1 MVASRLMAEPTH
13 AVEPLPLHDGKTTV
27 VSVISSS
34 AAVLAACSCCIL
46 PLVLAAAGLSASLSS
61 ILTPLGSLHWPMT
74 ALSMIAVA
82 TSWLIFLRKYRRKCH
97 CDSQAAHKWFLNPQ
111 IIMLLVAT
119 ALTFIAAAWGLFEP
133 TLMKAFM

>member
-1 MVASRLMAEPTH
+1 VAASPFMAKQIN
-13 AVEPLPLHDGKTTV
+13 AVEPFPFNEGKTTF

-46 PLVLAAAGLSASLSS
+46 PLVLAAAGLSAGLSS

-82 TSWLIFLRKYRRKCH
+82 TSWLIVLRKYRRKCH

-119 ALTFIAAAWGLFEP
+119 ALSFIAAAWGLFEP
-133 TLMKAFM
+133 TLMKTFM

>member
-1 MVASRLMAEPTH
+1 MATSRSMAKQIN
-13 AVEPLPLHDGKTTV
+13 AVETFPLNEGKTAF

-46 PLVLAAAGLSASLSS
+46 PMVLVAAGLSASLSS
-61 ILTPLGSLHWPMT
+61 VLAPLGSLHWPMT
-74 ALSMIAVA
+74 AFSMIAVA
-82 TSWLIFLRKYRRKCH
+82 ASWLIVLRKHRHTSHCH
-97 CDSQAAHKWFLNPQ
+97 SQAAVKWLKNRQ

-119 ALTFIAAAWGLFEP
+119 VMSFIAAAWGYFEP

>member
-46 PLVLAAAGLSASLSS
+46 PMVLVAAGLSASLSS
-61 ILTPLGSLHWPMT
+61 VLAPLGSLHWPMT
-74 ALSMIAVA
+74 AFSMIAVA
-82 TSWLIFLRKYRRKCH
+82 ASWLIVLRKHRHTSHCH
-97 CDSQAAHKWFLNPQ
+97 SRAAVKWLKNRQ

-119 ALTFIAAAWGLFEP
+119 VMSFIAAAWGYFEP

>member
-1 MVASRLMAEPTH
+1 MAKQIN
-13 AVEPLPLHDGKTTV
+13 AVETFPLNEGKTAF

-82 TSWLIFLRKYRRKCH
+82 
-97 CDSQAAHKWFLNPQ
+97 A
-111 IIMLLVAT
+111 
-119 ALTFIAAAWGLFEP
+119 
-133 TLMKAFM
+133 

>member
-1 MVASRLMAEPTH
+1 MAKQIN
-13 AVEPLPLHDGKTTV
+13 AVETFPLNEGKTAF

-82 TSWLIFLRKYRRKCH
+82 ASWLIVLRKYRHKSHCH
-97 CDSQAAHKWFLNPQ
+97 SQAAVKWLKNRQ
-111 IIMLLVAT
+111 IILLLVAT
-119 ALTFIAAAWGLFEP
+119 VMSFIAAAWGYFEP

>member
-1 MVASRLMAEPTH
+1 MAASPFMAKQIN
-13 AVEPLPLHDGKTTV
+13 AVEPFPFNEGKTTF

-46 PLVLAAAGLSASLSS
+46 PLVLAAAGLSAGLSS

-82 TSWLIFLRKYRRKCH
+82 TSWLIVLRKYRRKCH

-119 ALTFIAAAWGLFEP
+119 ALSFIAAAWGLFEP
-133 TLMKAFM
+133 TLMKTFM

>member
-1 MVASRLMAEPTH
+1 MATSRSMAKQIN
-13 AVEPLPLHDGKTTV
+13 AVETFPLNEGKTAF

-61 ILTPLGSLHWPMT
+61 ILSLHWPMT

-82 TSWLIFLRKYRRKCH
+82 ASWLIFLRKYRRKCH

>member
-1 MVASRLMAEPTH
+1 MAASRFMAKQIN
-13 AVEPLPLHDGKTTV
+13 AVEPFPLNEGKTTF

-46 PLVLAAAGLSASLSS
+46 PMVLAAAGLSAGLSS
-61 ILTPLGSLHWPMT
+61 ILAPLGWLHLPMT
-74 ALSMIAVA
+74 AVSMVAVA
-82 TSWLIFLRKYRRKCH
+82 ASWFVVLRKYRRKCH
-97 CDSQAAHKWFLNPQ
+97 CDFQAAHKWFLNPQ

-119 ALTFIAAAWGLFEP
+119 VLSFIAAAWGSFEP

>member
-1 MVASRLMAEPTH
+1 MAASPFMAKQIN
-13 AVEPLPLHDGKTTV
+13 AVEPFPLNEGKTTF

-46 PLVLAAAGLSASLSS
+46 PLVLAAAGLSAGLSS

-82 TSWLIFLRKYRRKCH
+82 ASWLIVLRKYRRKCH
-97 CDSQAAHKWFLNPQ
+97 CDSQAVHKWFLNPQ

-119 ALTFIAAAWGLFEP
+119 ALSFIAAAWGLFEP

>member
-1 MVASRLMAEPTH
+1 MAASPFMAKQIN
-13 AVEPLPLHDGKTTV
+13 AVEPFPLNEGKTTF

-82 TSWLIFLRKYRRKCH
+82 TSWLIVLRKYRRKCH